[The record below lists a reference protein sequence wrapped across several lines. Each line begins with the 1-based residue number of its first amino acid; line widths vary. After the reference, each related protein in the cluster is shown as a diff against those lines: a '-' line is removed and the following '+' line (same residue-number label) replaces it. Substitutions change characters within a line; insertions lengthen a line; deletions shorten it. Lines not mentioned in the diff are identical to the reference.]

1 MEDRTMATITLEYD
15 ASSSFAVSFL
25 DTLKKSGAFKIAK
38 PMSIHK
44 SEEAKEAKRI
54 AQSVCGVR
62 DGKIKTRPLSS
73 LLNEL

>member
-15 ASSSFAVSFL
+15 ARSSFAVSFL